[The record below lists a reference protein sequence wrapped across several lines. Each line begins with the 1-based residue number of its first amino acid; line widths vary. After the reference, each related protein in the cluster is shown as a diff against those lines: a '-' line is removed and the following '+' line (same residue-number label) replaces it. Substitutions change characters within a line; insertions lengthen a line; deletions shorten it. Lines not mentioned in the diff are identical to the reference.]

1 MPTWNWELLVLF
13 WGCRGWLFGHYL
25 EFGLWPRFL
34 PSLVSPSDPPQG
46 VPEARVHLAVC
57 PSSPGPGHSLL
68 RHLPELHGGRDAC
81 LQEGGAWGCQLRPSC
96 ALAVKRCLPVC
107 VCVCVCCAAVA
118 RAALVW
124 EAERQGCV
132 WAASIAL
139 PAGWRHLTSLWRTES
154 LAPCLLPQRMR
165 LWAPAGPAAAPAPPA
180 WTLGCDGDVPRA
192 HHACLTAPGP
202 LPEEWM

>member
-107 VCVCVCCAAVA
+107 VCVCVLRGGGQSSACLGSREAGLRLGCLHCSASWLATFNLTVAHGIACPMLAATA
-118 RAALVW
+118 Y
-124 EAERQGCV
+124 E
-132 WAASIAL
+132 
-139 PAGWRHLTSLWRTES
+139 
-154 LAPCLLPQRMR
+154 
-165 LWAPAGPAAAPAPPA
+165 
-180 WTLGCDGDVPRA
+180 TLGSCWPCSRPCPASLDTG
-192 HHACLTAPGP
+192 L
-202 LPEEWM
+202 